1 MKKYKI
7 GDIIYVKNPIE
18 GYYSNYGITPK
29 FFLTPDLS
37 ATIIDPEAPC
47 VWVRKNS
54 PKTFICVE
62 FFSPVTNDLEKAA
75 IFDRN
80 EIKE

>member
-1 MKKYKI
+1 MKKYKKGGI
-7 GDIIYVKNPIE
+7 VYVKNPIE

-37 ATIIDPEAPC
+37 ATIIDPGAPC
-47 VWVRKNS
+47 VWVRKNG
-54 PKTFICVE
+54 PKTFMCVE
-62 FFSPVTNDLEKAA
+62 FFSPVTNDLERAA

>member
-1 MKKYKI
+1 MKKYKKGGI
-7 GDIIYVKNPIE
+7 VYVKNPIE

-62 FFSPVTNDLEKAA
+62 FFSPVTNDLERAA

>member
-1 MKKYKI
+1 MKKYKK
-7 GDIIYVKNPIE
+7 GDIVYVKNPIE

-62 FFSPVTNDLEKAA
+62 FFSPVTNDLERAA